1 MNFEEFPKMGRL
13 TRECVIT
20 EKIDGTNAQVHI
32 VVLPDNAVMPTET
45 PIVAVRPNPNDAG
58 GEHTLL
64 LYAGSRNRYI
74 TPDADNFG
82 FASWVRDHADALV
95 ALGPGRHFG
104 EWWGAGIQRRYG
116 LAEKRFSLF
125 NVARWH
131 RAGEAPYVTESADA
145 RIAPKVS
152 SEAPACCHVVPVLF
166 RGLFSDGAVNGMI
179 AKLTHGGS
187 VAAPGFMDPEG
198 IVIYHTAAGTMF
210 KKTLKK
216 DDQPK
221 GRVA

>member
-1 MNFEEFPKMGRL
+1 MEFVEFPKMGRL

-20 EKIDGTNAQVHI
+20 EKIDGTNAQVQ
-32 VVLPDNAVMPTET
+32 
-45 PIVAVRPNPNDAG
+45 IVAASECGEVLMQQPVAVDLVRG
-58 GEHTLL
+58 WFMF
-64 LYAGSRNRYI
+64 AGSRNRYI

-82 FASWVRDHADALV
+82 FAAWVKANHEALCE
-95 ALGPGRHFG
+95 LGLGRHYG

-131 RAGEAPYVTESADA
+131 EVGAAPYVTESADPRVA
-145 RIAPKVS
+145 VKVS
-152 SEAPACCHVVPVLF
+152 TEAPACCHVVPVLF
-166 RGLFSDGAVNGMI
+166 RGLFGEGAANGMI
-179 AKLTHGGS
+179 AKLAHEGS

-198 IVIYHTAAGTMF
+198 IVVYHTAVGTMF
-210 KKTLKK
+210 KKTIKN

-221 GRVA
+221 GRAA